1 MTSSVTKRIMK
12 DLRGLRKIPD
22 IDLIWTEEVP
32 DVIQCTLKGPVDT
45 VYSDGVWRI
54 SLIFPEQYPF
64 KSPSIGFKDKIYH
77 PNIDYKSGSVCL
89 NVLNENWSPIYTA
102 EHILTTFLPQLL
114 TYPNPDDPLNLDAAD
129 LFIKN
134 KDLFDSKVKNLIKN
148 QNRDRLKKK

>member
-12 DLRGLRKIPD
+12 DLRCLRKIPD
-22 IDLIWTEEVP
+22 IDLIWSEEVP
-32 DVIQCTLKGPVDT
+32 DVIQCTLKGPADT
-45 VYSDGVWRI
+45 IYSNGVWRI
-54 SLIFPEQYPF
+54 SLVFPEQYPF

-102 EHILTTFLPQLL
+102 EHILRTFLPQLL

-129 LFIKN
+129 LFIKD
-134 KDLFDSKVKNLIKN
+134 KDLFNIKVQNLIKN